1 MRNSAKTLLVSFSIA
16 AAAAAFALPAANAA
30 VNNGDSKFK
39 LFEATPK
46 AERVEAKEA
55 TPKAERIEP
64 DTNRQIVVEPRQKT
78 PVATLNPVI
87 DEVEPTPQKEF
98 SKPQKEAA
106 AKPKQKPE
114 TTEQPE
120 VTEKPEADED
130 VFAPQK
136 KTEEEKVEMPTV
148 FTEKQKK
155 LFEALGADEQKTLV
169 AKLIKKYGYD
179 SMYPKNVTR
188 KYAEDYKAKQSH
200 RSYGDHYSYNDD
212 SYTGGYN
219 SYSSGYGSGYTNCQ

>member
-16 AAAAAFALPAANAA
+16 AAAAAFALPAAIAATDNA
-30 VNNGDSKFK
+30 DSKFK

-46 AERVEAKEA
+46 AERVQAKEA
-55 TPKAERIEP
+55 TPKAERVEP
-64 DTNRQIVVEPRQKT
+64 DTNRQIVIEPRQET
-78 PVATLNPVI
+78 PEIPVATLNPVI

-98 SKPQKEAA
+98 SEAA
-106 AKPKQKPE
+106 AKPKPKPE
-114 TTEQPE
+114 ITEQPE
-120 VTEKPEADED
+120 VTEKPEAEED

-136 KTEEEKVEMPTV
+136 KAEEEKVEMPTV

-169 AKLIKKYGYD
+169 TKLIKKYGYD

-188 KYAEDYKAKQSH
+188 KYAEDYKAKQSY
-200 RSYGDHYSYNDD
+200 RNEGDRYSYNDD

-219 SYSSGYGSGYTNCQ
+219 SYSSGYGSGYANCQ